1 MGGLAGD
8 ALTTGSHNIAIGYAA
23 LGAEDAHGENVA
35 IGKHALTTLNA
46 GATGLNCAVGYYAG
60 ENVTTGV
67 KNTLIGTQAG
77 DSLTEGYNNMVIGYN
92 AAESAVDVNNEITLG
107 DVNISAFR
115 CADQSI
121 AALSDGRDK
130 TDVKDSSYGLEFINT
145 IRPVEFTWDF
155 RPENMAEAK
164 QGKKRVGFIA
174 QELQEAMPNSENE
187 ILDLVYDINKERIE
201 AKYGNLIPI
210 LVKAVQDL
218 SEKVKA
224 LENK

>member
-1 MGGLAGD
+1 MCNKNIAVGGEAFTTNVAGDCNVAIGLESLKVMTQASTTDTFNTAVGHRSGIAVTSGQQNTILGALAGD
-8 ALTTGSHNIAIGYAA
+8 ALTTGSNNMIIGYAA
-23 LGAEDAHGENVA
+23 
-35 IGKHALTTLNA
+35 
-46 GATGLNCAVGYYAG
+46 
-60 ENVTTGV
+60 
-67 KNTLIGTQAG
+67 
-77 DSLTEGYNNMVIGYN
+77 
-92 AAESAVDVNNEITLG
+92 AASAVDVSNEITLG
-107 DVNISAFR
+107 DANISAFR

-130 TDVKDSSYGLEFINT
+130 TDIKDSSYGLEFINT

-187 ILDLVYDINKERIE
+187 ILDLVYDINDERIE